1 MQDQHFTPV
10 IRAFKGSAEGA
21 ERRIQHSVGVAM
33 DRIVGFGRIE
43 DQGAS
48 VRVVM
53 RQLLSERF
61 VFFEQRCCMLFA
73 AQLLRLHR
81 GHTRR
86 YEQCQGQQSVQPLF

>member
-21 ERRIQHSVGVAM
+21 ERRIQHSVGVAI

-48 VRVVM
+48 VRVV

-61 VFFEQRCCMLFA
+61 VFFEQRRCMLFA
-73 AQLLRLHR
+73 AQLLRLCC

-86 YEQCQGQQSVQPLF
+86 YEQCHGQQSVQPFL